1 MMNNPLID
9 SALTEVWEWREQ
21 LRQTCAGMSATEE
34 IAFIH
39 QDVER
44 FLLSHGF
51 KLVPLGNGS
60 SKLQKMD
67 SSSLN

>member
-1 MMNNPLID
+1 MMNNSLID
-9 SALTEVWEWREQ
+9 SAVAEVWEWREQ
-21 LRQTCAGMSATEE
+21 LKQTGAGMSATEE

-39 QDVER
+39 QEVER
-44 FLLSHGF
+44 FLFSHGF

-67 SSSLN
+67 SSS